1 MTAEAKYDMTV
12 HPVSALVRSQSN
24 GAAAHQVT
32 FPSCDCADFVNR
44 RGQLIEAGDD
54 IAVTLCKHIA
64 EGLRRVGGWHR
75 AEPAPVSFGDLTHTA
90 VKELLAS
97 SLVGFSPREANAVL
111 AKVARDG
118 EASFKASITGLLVDG
133 AIAYDMLASRYSLTV
148 TR

>member
-64 EGLRRVGGWHR
+64 EGLRRIGGWHR
-75 AEPAPVSFGDLTHTA
+75 APSPEPKYATVRDVSRQRALT
-90 VKELLAS
+90 LLA
-97 SLVGFSPREANAVL
+97 EAGMPA
-111 AKVARDG
+111 AEARDVLRAAVSHRG
-118 EASFKASITGLLVDG
+118 LAAEAAPGDGTGMRVTT
-133 AIAYDMLASRYSLTV
+133 YDEGLFEVSV
-148 TR
+148 PV